1 MSLNSRSIAKILRE
15 HFTGETPLIK
25 NAFEHQ
31 AFISSLQSE
40 IEKIKGIEKHS
51 FYRSFKDNEPEP
63 NCYFS
68 IRDDSCFYS
77 YNSFTIKFNQS
88 NELIITHN
96 RNRANVYQIEQIYTF
111 IDRIKQEYD
120 NKNAR
125 KLKKEKINKL
135 KQLAIIGNIKKIAK
149 EDKFDFYTQ
158 EYATK
163 LKLIVQIESGKIIE
177 IDIPYSQFQDT
188 LKELRSL
195 IQSTRELQKSG
206 LTFRLK
212 SRTGYKHYSWVTH
225 ESL

>member
-15 HFTGETPLIK
+15 HFTGKTPIIK

-31 AFISSLQSE
+31 AFISSLKTE
-40 IEKIKGIEKHS
+40 IEKIKGIEKPS
-51 FYRSFKDNEPEP
+51 FYRIDKEPKP
-63 NCYFS
+63 KYDFS
-68 IRDDSCFYS
+68 IKDESCFYG
-77 YNSFTIKFNQS
+77 YDYFTIKFNQS
-88 NELIITHN
+88 NGLIITHN
-96 RNRANVYQIEQIYTF
+96 GSHANVYQIEQIYTF

-120 NKNAR
+120 KKNAR
-125 KLKKEKINKL
+125 KLKTEKINKL

-149 EDKFDFYTQ
+149 EDKFDFYTE

-163 LKLIVQIESGKIIE
+163 LKLIIQIESGKIME
-177 IDIPYSQFQDT
+177 IDIPYSEFQDT

-195 IQSTRELQKSG
+195 IQTIRELQKSG

-212 SRTGYKHYSWVTH
+212 STAKKSKHSSWITH

>member
-1 MSLNSRSIAKILRE
+1 MSLNSRTIAKILRE
-15 HFTGETPLIK
+15 HFTGETPIIK

-31 AFISSLQSE
+31 AFISSLQTE
-40 IEKIKGIEKHS
+40 IEKIKGIEKPY
-51 FYRSFKDNEPEP
+51 FYRSSSEPEP
-63 NCYFS
+63 NYQFS
-68 IRDDSCFYS
+68 IKDDSSFYD
-77 YNSFTIKFNQS
+77 YDSFTIKFNQS

-96 RNRANVYQIEQIYTF
+96 ESRANVYQIEQIFSF

-120 NKNAR
+120 NKKAR
-125 KLKKEKINKL
+125 QLKKEKINKL

-149 EDKFDFYTQ
+149 EDKFDFYTR

-163 LKLIVQIESGKIIE
+163 LKLIVQIELGKIIE

-195 IQSTRELQKSG
+195 IQTIRELQKSG

-212 SRTGYKHYSWVTH
+212 STAKYKHSSWITH